1 MIKYLPLILAIGY
14 GLLMMHFS
22 ARRSRAALA
31 AQSRVL
37 DDPEV
42 TALADR
48 LAAALELPAV
58 QVHALEIAAVN
69 GLAAPDGQI
78 YLTRGFLDAKARG
91 EVSAE
96 ELASVIAHEL
106 GHVALGHARR
116 RMIDF
121 SGQNAAFMV
130 LGAMMNRFLP
140 GLGGMVANLASRA
153 LMARLSRR
161 DEFEADAYAAALLI
175 KAGIGIRPQI
185 SLFEK
190 LGALT
195 GAGGKDTPAWAMSHP
210 ATADRIAAL
219 AKYQGEN
226 GLTLM

>member
-1 MIKYLPLILAIGY
+1 MA
-14 GLLMMHFS
+14 
-22 ARRSRAALA
+22 
-31 AQSRVL
+31 
-37 DDPEV
+37 
-42 TALADR
+42 
-48 LAAALELPAV
+48 

-69 GLAAPDGQI
+69 GLAAPEAQI

-91 EVSAE
+91 AVSAE

-210 ATADRIAAL
+210 ATADRIAAIVANQ
-219 AKYQGEN
+219 AKWQE
-226 GLTLM
+226 MPRRPQA

>member
-48 LAAALELPAV
+48 LASALELPAV

-91 EVSAE
+91 AVSAE

-121 SGQNAAFMV
+121 TGHNAAFMV

-140 GLGGMVANLASRA
+140 GLGGMVANVASRA
-153 LMARLSRR
+153 LMIRATLSTRSTQTTTNNCS
-161 DEFEADAYAAALLI
+161 L
-175 KAGIGIRPQI
+175 AGPIEMNR
-185 SLFEK
+185 S
-190 LGALT
+190 
-195 GAGGKDTPAWAMSHP
+195 SC
-210 ATADRIAAL
+210 
-219 AKYQGEN
+219 
-226 GLTLM
+226 